1 MVRRRPCGPVNNLK
15 QIHQRGIT
23 SIPLLIWYAHMRLQR
38 LTVAGTVNYFFLFIT
53 FGILGPYLQLYLS
66 VRGFSPARI
75 GILLGCLECSGFIGP
90 IVLGRLADR
99 HSAYRGLLSA
109 GLVVT
114 LATFVFLEFST
125 RFWIYVVGMI
135 IMGFA
140 YRATIPLLDSLVGKI
155 LPDPMHQYGRL
166 RVAGSIGFV
175 FISLVLGLST
185 LSAGNSSLGIIVAF
199 GVSALFAAL
208 AVGFLPHVPG
218 RGDPASRATPQEL
231 GGNSRSISTG
241 TLSPAFW
248 AVMCIIFLGRFGIG
262 AYYSFFSLYLQHAFP
277 GTSVSLLWAI
287 GALAEIPTIFLSG
300 TLIRRFGFVLM
311 FSLSLAAISVRLA
324 LFTVAASIPVLAVA
338 QLLHAFTFGSFHS
351 TAVAY
356 INSTISLERRG
367 VSMAIYTAFGVGL
380 PSFLAGIIGGF
391 IIEANGFPALFLSYS
406 AVPLPGIIALVAF
419 RARLFPQVIV
429 RS

>member
-1 MVRRRPCGPVNNLK
+1 MREY
-15 QIHQRGIT
+15 
-23 SIPLLIWYAHMRLQR
+23 SIGGVVFQASLLLIWYAHMRQQR
-38 LTVAGTVNYFFLFIT
+38 MPAAGILNYFLLFIT
-53 FGILGPYLQLYLS
+53 FGILGPYLQLYLK

-114 LATFVFLEFST
+114 LTTFIFLEFSNS
-125 RFWIYVVGMI
+125 FSIYIVGMI

-140 YRATIPLLDSLVGKI
+140 YRATIPLLDSLIGKI

-175 FISLVLGLST
+175 FISIVLGLTT
-185 LSAGNSSLGIIVAF
+185 LSTGNSSLGIIVVF
-199 GVSALFAAL
+199 GVSALLAAL

-218 RGDPASRATPQEL
+218 HGDPARRAAPQEL
-231 GGNSRSISTG
+231 GGNPRSIPAG
-241 TLSPAFW
+241 PLSPAFW
-248 AVMCIIFLGRFGIG
+248 VVMCIVFLGRFGIG
-262 AYYSFFSLYLQHAFP
+262 AYYSFFSLYLQHSFP
-277 GTSVSLLWAI
+277 GTAVSLLWAI

-300 TLIRRFGFVLM
+300 TLIRRFGFAFM

-324 LFTVAASIPVLAVA
+324 LFTVAASVPVLALA

-356 INSTISLERRG
+356 INSTISPERRG
-367 VSMAIYTAFGVGL
+367 VGMAIYTAFGVGL

-391 IIEANGFPALFLSYS
+391 IIEANGFPALFLSY
-406 AVPLPGIIALVAF
+406 AVVPLPGIIALVAF
-419 RARLFPQVIV
+419 RARLFPQAAV